1 MAYSI
6 HNHQQNRIPVPVAL
20 VLLFLMMVGLS
31 FFFQNNQKVA
41 KRAERI
47 AITMSEI
54 ANIRDN
60 TATIFWRTDQPTSS
74 YVVYGADTKEL
85 VTTAFDELDKADE
98 PTPRHNHLIT
108 LKELQPNTQYFYQIV
123 NDEEKMGQTADTPF
137 TFQTTRKVT
146 SSLDIPPL
154 YGEAAHS
161 NREVVNEAVVIIKM
175 SDIFPLIT
183 LTKADGSFLVSPC
196 CIFNS
201 TTLEPFYPSAEQDV
215 MIEVVAENGQTS
227 KVTTTLGAASPLNE
241 IVIIDQ
247 TEKKIAEKKA
257 TAQTLGAQSAVLLE
271 AEQVSNYDNIDIIF
285 PKDNASIPG
294 SRPLLK
300 GLGEPGKRVS
310 GRLEP
315 DGKLFEV
322 QVNDD
327 RVWDFAVPF
336 DLSPGKRSLSI
347 ETEDIAGK
355 KLALNRVFTI
365 LKSGQAVL
373 GEATPSGTLSPTIA
387 PTAGPTITSLP
398 TPTIIPVTT
407 TPPPPISGINILP
420 FTLFSVALVIFGA
433 GVILLF

>member
-6 HNHQQNRIPVPVAL
+6 HNHQQNRIPIPVAL

-47 AITMSEI
+47 SITMSEI

-60 TATIFWRTDQPTSS
+60 TATIFWRTEQPTSS
-74 YVVYGADTKEL
+74 YVVYGADTKAL
-85 VTTAFDELDKADE
+85 VTTAFDERDKADE

-123 NDEEKMGQTADTPF
+123 NDEEKMGQTVDTPF

-175 SDIFPLIT
+175 SNIFPLIT

-215 MIEVVAENGQTS
+215 VIEVVAENGQTS

-241 IVIIDQ
+241 LVIIDRK
-247 TEKKIAEKKA
+247 EKKIAEKKA
-257 TAQTLGAQSAVLLE
+257 TVQTLGAQSAVLLE
-271 AEQVSNYDNIDIIF
+271 AEQVSHYDNIDIIF
-285 PKDNASIPG
+285 PKDKASIPG

-315 DGKLFEV
+315 DGKLFAV

-336 DLSPGKRSLSI
+336 DLLPGEHSLSI

-387 PTAGPTITSLP
+387 PTVGPTITSSP
-398 TPTIIPVTT
+398 TPTIIPLTT
-407 TPPPPISGINILP
+407 TPPPPVSGINIFP
-420 FTLFSVALVIFGA
+420 FALFSVALVIFGA